1 MGLTVTIKRSRAA
14 LSTNWAHQVPLIRAL
29 DNMNH
34 SALQA
39 CFAQH
44 QNLVWNSLKCP
55 GLSEALTSK
64 HNSPCFFKNT
74 NEGNYNKIHSHNT
87 CVFKT
92 WKKYD
97 DSGQRFLIKFGDTP
111 IELFL
116 EFFRIT
122 NTCCSQRICGLVD
135 TWNPLKNTKLNIQ
148 QKWIMYPLHLYSNFK
163 RKC

>member
-1 MGLTVTIKRSRAA
+1 
-14 LSTNWAHQVPLIRAL
+14 
-29 DNMNH
+29 MNH
-34 SALQA
+34 SALEA

-64 HNSPCFFKNT
+64 HNSPCFFKDT
-74 NEGNYNKIHSHNT
+74 NEGNSNKIHSHNT

-122 NTCCSQRICGLVD
+122 NTWCSQRICGLVD
-135 TWNPLKNTKLNIQ
+135 TWNLLGSRTQNWMYSRSGSCTHYIFILILREDVNLFNPLTLFPGKVKNTSQ
-148 QKWIMYPLHLYSNFK
+148 G
-163 RKC
+163 